1 MNTMK
6 LFAKL
11 FVAFVLLFIFVTFM
25 SKAFIRTAYTP
36 IYEYEVVKESPKIE
50 ITEAKA
56 TKMNGYVKGVIT
68 NNTDHKLDNEYIIV
82 DCYSEYDNNIA
93 TKYLKVSELEVGQSE
108 EFNVQY
114 RCQGAESLKISTT
127 DQTPDIYNVNFE
139 LTDMQ
144 KFGLIIG
151 GMLVYYYLPVG
162 YLFGI
167 FPV

>member
-1 MNTMK
+1 MDK
-6 LFAKL
+6 FKKYLKYAL
-11 FVAFVLLFIFVTFM
+11 LLVLLFIFVSIM
-25 SKAFIRTAYTP
+25 SKLIIISMYKP
-36 IYEYEVVKESPKIE
+36 KECKVLFENPKIE
-50 ITEAKA
+50 IIDSKA
-56 TKMNGYVKGVIT
+56 TNANGYIYGCIT
-68 NNTDHKLDNEYIIV
+68 NTTGSTIENKFIKL

-144 KFGLIIG
+144 KFGLIVG